1 MEIQRLRNVEL
12 QVFEM
17 NKKTTFN
24 EVRQNDMADEDE
36 DI

>member
-24 EVRQNDMADEDE
+24 NEVRQNEMDEDD